1 MFHIMRNKALFGTRA
16 LVDQFK
22 AAMQTVVPRNTLNRL
37 DIPSWPEGNPRI
49 DVLMPWAVGDSSLE
63 LAIRVALAA
72 DAPLPPAEDARLSP
86 ARIPIFIAPYL
97 SPTKRQQAT
106 ELGWSY
112 WDATG
117 NMQIR
122 HASPLIFIEREGA
135 ARNPDAGSE
144 PRGLSSLKGRGAAKV
159 IEYLLANPNRG
170 AARDVAREAGVGV
183 GTASRVISL
192 LRYENFLVETGGP
205 GVLVDDREALAR
217 RLVQDYSFVRSNKAK
232 RYYSNLGR
240 DGALMAL
247 QRNGVRHAVT
257 GLRAAAD
264 VYAMWD
270 RPMAL
275 PSTDLWLYVTDVKE
289 VERVANLVPDA
300 RGGDILVAEAAWLES
315 GNYYASNPPRVYPWR
330 VAFDLMSQP
339 GRHAAVGDDMLK
351 ELVERTST
359 L

>member
-1 MFHIMRNKALFGTRA
+1 MFHIMRNNALFGTRA

-22 AAMQTVVPRNTLNRL
+22 AAMHAVVPHHTLNSL
-37 DIPSWPEGNPRI
+37 DLPRWLEGNPTF
-49 DVLMPWAVGDSSLE
+49 DALMPWTVGDSSFD
-63 LAIRVALAA
+63 LAIRVALTA
-72 DAPLPPAEDARLSP
+72 DTPLAPAKDARLSP
-86 ARIPIFIAPYL
+86 TRIPVVIAPYL

-122 HASPLIFIEREGA
+122 HANPLIFIEREGA
-135 ARNPDAGSE
+135 ARNPDTTPES
-144 PRGLSSLKGRGAAKV
+144 RGLSSLKGRGAARV
-159 IEYLLANPNRG
+159 VEYLLAYPNRG
-170 AARDVAREAGVGV
+170 AARDIARDTGVSI

-192 LRYENFLVETGGP
+192 LRYENFLAETGGP
-205 GVLVDDREALAR
+205 GVLIDDREALAH

-240 DGALMAL
+240 EGALVAL
-247 QRNGVRHAVT
+247 QRNDVRHAVT

-264 VYAMWD
+264 VYAMWE

-275 PSTDLWLYVTDVKE
+275 PSADLWLYATDVNE
-289 VERVANLVPDA
+289 AERVASLVPDA

-315 GNYYASNPPRVYPWR
+315 GNYDASNPPRVYPWR
-330 VAFDLMSQP
+330 VAFDLMSHP
-339 GRHAAVGDDMLK
+339 GRHAAVGADMLK

-359 L
+359 P

>member
-1 MFHIMRNKALFGTRA
+1 
-16 LVDQFK
+16 
-22 AAMQTVVPRNTLNRL
+22 MQTVVPPNTLNRI
-37 DIPSWPEGNPRI
+37 DIPSWPEGDPTYDAR
-49 DVLMPWAVGDSSLE
+49 MAWGVGDSSLE
-63 LAIRVALAA
+63 LAIRVALTS
-72 DAPLPPAEDARLSP
+72 DIPLARAEDVRLGP
-86 ARIPIFIAPYL
+86 ARIPVVIAPYL
-97 SPTKRQQAT
+97 SSTQRQKAT

-122 HASPLIFIEREGA
+122 HANPLVFIEREGA
-135 ARNPDAGSE
+135 ARNPNASSE
-144 PRGLSSLKGRGAAKV
+144 PRGLSSLKGRGAARV
-159 IEYLLANPNRG
+159 VEYLLTYPNRG
-170 AARDVAREAGVGV
+170 AARDIAREAGVGV

-205 GVLVDDREALAR
+205 GVRIDDREALAH
-217 RLVQDYSFVRSNKAK
+217 RLVQDYSFVRSNRAK

-240 DGALMAL
+240 DGALLAL

-264 VYAMWD
+264 VYATWE

-289 VERVANLVPDA
+289 AERVASLVPDA
-300 RGGDILVAEAAWLES
+300 RGGDILVAEAPWLES
-315 GNYYASNPPRVYPWR
+315 GNYLAANPPRAYPWR

-339 GRHAAVGDDMLK
+339 GRHAAVGDDMVK
-351 ELVERTST
+351 ELVARTST
-359 L
+359 S